1 MARRFFATGP
11 LPTSGALP
19 LTDGDVH
26 HIRTVLRAQPG
37 DTIEIASAGDVW
49 RYEVTSVG
57 EQVSGTRV
65 ARIASRPAV
74 TRVTLAQALAKGDKV
89 DTVVRQV
96 TELGVA
102 RIVPFAGARSIV
114 RLDAHKSAAR
124 AERWR
129 RIAES
134 AAKQARRA
142 DVPEV
147 AEPVTLLDLPSLLV
161 GSVVLVCA
169 EDAPD
174 APGIS
179 QALSALADVPE
190 AGVAVIVGPEG
201 GFEPEEVA
209 ALTDAG
215 AIAVTLGPTI
225 LRTET
230 AGVVAV
236 ALALAACGGL
246 GNAPEPRGD

>member
-1 MARRFFATGP
+1 MAHRFFATRP
-11 LPTSGALP
+11 LPASGILP
-19 LTDGDVH
+19 LAEGDVH
-26 HIRTVLRAQPG
+26 HIRTVLRVQPSES
-37 DTIEIASAGDVW
+37 IEVVADGDVW

-57 EQVSGTRV
+57 EHVSGTRV
-65 ARIASRPAV
+65 ERIASRPAMP
-74 TRVTLAQALAKGDKV
+74 RVTLAQALAKGDKV

-102 RIVPFAGARSIV
+102 RIVPFAAARSIV

-129 RIAES
+129 RVAES

-142 DVPEV
+142 DMPEV
-147 AEPVTLLDLPSLLV
+147 AEPVALLDLPGLLA
-161 GSVVLVCA
+161 GSAVLVCA

-174 APGIS
+174 APGIPE
-179 QALSALADVPE
+179 ALSALATLPE
-190 AGVAVIVGPEG
+190 DGVAVIVGPEG
-201 GFEPEEVA
+201 GFEPGEVA

-215 AIAVTLGPTI
+215 AIAVSLGPTI
-225 LRTET
+225 LRTKT

>member
-11 LPTSGALP
+11 LPVSGVLP
-19 LTDGDVH
+19 LTEGDVH
-26 HIRTVLRAQPG
+26 HIRAVLRLQPSES
-37 DTIEIASAGDVW
+37 IEVVSTDGVW
-49 RYEVTSVG
+49 RYAVTSVG
-57 EQVSGTRV
+57 EHVSGTRV
-65 ARIASRPAV
+65 APIAPGPAV
-74 TRVTLAQALAKGDKV
+74 PRVTLAQALAKGDKV

-102 RIVPFAGARSIV
+102 RIVPFVAARSVV
-114 RLDAHKSAAR
+114 RLDADKSAAR

-129 RIAES
+129 RVAES

-147 AEPVTLLDLPSLLV
+147 SEPVALLDLPGLLA

-169 EDAPD
+169 EGAPD

-179 QALSALADVPE
+179 QTLSALAALPE
-190 AGVAVIVGPEG
+190 GGVAVIVGPEG
-201 GFEPEEVA
+201 GFEPGEVA

-215 AIAVTLGPTI
+215 AIAVSLGPTI